1 MSIPSR
7 TSPTGGGAGAGLTE
21 AQETTLEHFVYDA
34 SARKLR
40 ASRAIETTLNSL
52 FLGEQHKMSSGAE
65 NIFFTN
71 LTSDI
76 NWYPVW
82 GGLKDQSIPAN
93 QDHTGFISPSAR
105 VYGDMISTELG
116 GTFMGAGVDNS
127 TGYIGDNPFSVNIAG
142 LGITTVVAETVP
154 TTQRLLYVLRENSAG
169 GNKVYEQELLV
180 TTEMTDGTTLTWF
193 FDHPVEIH
201 AGMTI
206 HAAIY
211 RVDRE
216 TNANLGVLQV
226 RKGTDGTGRYWAT
239 VHNRTFED
247 KDIEYISPYL
257 KYKTMDFSADV
268 TGANI
273 IFKDL
278 SLPAGEQVLK
288 PHPINTVSAVAN
300 GANIRIMVKDGQKI
314 IIEDLPVS
322 GATINGSA
330 VNAVLAPALV
340 QLNDLFTHATSF
352 SSAGGDPVTD
362 FALSGDDLTVTL
374 QSGASYTV
382 DVTSLGVDENKY
394 VASGAL
400 SGNNLVLTMTDSTTV
415 SINAANMINGSTLP
429 AVGADWRYAHGTN
442 AGNAVVPATF
452 NNTVRNNSPLYHGE
466 LLSKGEELTW
476 THTTAATYLMGT
488 WSGATGSGAVGNDV
502 ALSGVNWAARWR
514 LEATKVD
521 HITGSTVVHKAKGI
535 DIDSRFATGYGVDGN
550 TVFTLRYAQDNH
562 LYLRDSTEGQEVII
576 AKTNLALDGNDVA
589 IYLAGS
595 ADAVIPVVTLRKETW
610 NVVHDY
616 DNSENSEW
624 SDGIEDHTVLR
635 STLSISP
642 GEQAMINL
650 NIAGRS
656 NFFGTAYTGAA
667 TGNDQAEEQLANAF
681 KYGTSEQ
688 LEGVSNWTLN
698 PGAQYYEATG
708 PSWEGPNDGGGNAG
722 MVSLRYKSDNNLELW
737 SEDHNELIM
746 TTNTPLD
753 GADFQLHF
761 GVRENTTAALIP
773 SGISRQTIGQ
783 GSQPVLTFAPDIA
796 SQVLTVT
803 EGISFNA
810 QIATSAGGDI
820 ANMYAESDAP
830 AWAILNQATGV
841 FSGTAPAYQTGGGS
855 NDYVVNC
862 KAGNAIGGVVSFQVT
877 LRVTEPTYTNTK
889 SLKFLNGIN
898 SYLGGNP
905 ANMTALARSANGSGS
920 SDAWSIGIWF
930 KRTSTNSAG
939 QTLWMYGGNTPNSE
953 GFIEIKQTAS
963 TKIRLRYG
971 TNNNYLQLL
980 TPQDTIALDAWS
992 HILVTYDGGTT
1003 GVASGSLNDY
1013 YTRFKIFVNGSE
1025 KALTV
1030 NQGNYGW
1037 DGAVKSEVLKIGQRT
1052 GTDYLK
1058 DALINQIVVWDSD
1071 QSGNV
1076 AGIYNSG
1083 NTQDMTN
1090 SVTMS
1095 GTVDGSYTT
1104 PTNYYEIDTSVSTI
1118 PDINGSCDLTG
1129 YSFTS
1134 SDLIDDAP

>member
-7 TSPTGGGAGAGLTE
+7 TNPSGGAASGTGLTA

-52 FLGEQHKMSSGAE
+52 YLGEQHKMSSGAE

-105 VYGDMISTELG
+105 VYGDMISTPLG
-116 GTFMGAGVDNS
+116 GDFMSAGPDNS
-127 TGYIGDNPFSVNIAG
+127 IGYIGDNPFTVNIAG

-154 TTQRLLYVLRENSAG
+154 TTQRLLYVLRENNAG

-180 TTEMTDGTTLTWF
+180 TTEMSDGTTLTWF

-211 RVDRE
+211 RIDRE

-226 RKGTDGTGRYWAT
+226 RKGDDGTGRYWAT

-257 KYKTMDFSADV
+257 KSKTMDFSADA

-278 SLPAGEQVLK
+278 SLPVGEQVLK
-288 PHPINTVSAVAN
+288 PHPVNTISAVAN

-322 GATINGSA
+322 GATVNGSA
-330 VNAVLAPALV
+330 VNAVLASALV

-352 SSAGGDPVTD
+352 SSAGGDPVTGL
-362 FALSGDDLTVTL
+362 ALSGDDLTVTL
-374 QSGASYTV
+374 QSGTSYTV

-394 VASGAL
+394 VSSGAL
-400 SGNNLVLTMTDSTTV
+400 SGSNLVLTMTDSTTV
-415 SINAANMINGSTLP
+415 SINAQNMINGSTLP
-429 AVGADWRYAHGTN
+429 AVGVDWRYAHGSN
-442 AGNAVVPATF
+442 AGDAVTPATF
-452 NNTVRNNSPLYHGE
+452 TSFVRDNSPLYHGE

-476 THTTAATYLMGT
+476 THTTEDTYMIGT
-488 WSGATGSGAVGNDV
+488 WSGSTDSNAIGNVV
-502 ALSGVNWAARWR
+502 ALDGTNWTARWR
-514 LEATKVD
+514 LEASQVD
-521 HITGSTVVHKAKGI
+521 HITGSSAVHKSKGI
-535 DIDSRFATGYGVDGN
+535 DIDSRFSSGYGVDGN

-589 IYLAGS
+589 IYLAGEDG
-595 ADAVIPVVTLRKETW
+595 AGIPVVTLRKETW
-610 NVVHDY
+610 NIVHDY
-616 DNSENSEW
+616 DSSESGEW
-624 SDGIEDHTVLR
+624 SDGIEDHTVLK
-635 STLSISP
+635 STLDISP
-642 GEQAMINL
+642 GEQAMVNL
-650 NIAGRS
+650 NFAGRA
-656 NFFGTAYTGAA
+656 NYIGVGYGGAA
-667 TGNDQAEEQLANAF
+667 SGNATAESDVDMAF
-681 KYGTSEQ
+681 CYGTSEQ
-688 LEGVSNWTLN
+688 ILPLDDWTLN
-698 PGAQYYEATG
+698 TNAQYYEATTPKWQVANG
-708 PSWEGPNDGGGNAG
+708 TNPG
-722 MVSLRYKSDNNLELW
+722 MLSIRYKTNNVVEVW

-746 TTNTPLD
+746 TSSTALD
-753 GADFQLHF
+753 GSDFQVHF
-761 GVRENTTAALIP
+761 GVRESTPINLLPTA
-773 SGISRQTIGQ
+773 SRQTIGQ
-783 GSQPVLTFAPDIA
+783 GSQPVLTFAPDIV

-841 FSGTAPAYQTGGGS
+841 FSGTAPAFQTGGGS

-877 LRVTEPTYTNTK
+877 LRVVEPTYTNTK

-905 ANMTALARSANGSGS
+905 ANMTALARAANGAGSG
-920 SDAWSIGIWF
+920 DAWSIGIWF
-930 KRTSTNSAG
+930 KRTSTSTAG
-939 QTLWMYGGNTPNSE
+939 QTIWMYGGNTPNSE
-953 GFIEIKQTAS
+953 GFIEIKQTAT

-980 TPQDTIALDAWS
+980 TPADSIALDAWS

-1003 GVASGSLNDY
+1003 GVASGSVNDY
-1013 YTRFKIFVNGSE
+1013 YTRFKVFVNGSE
-1025 KALTV
+1025 KTLTTS
-1030 NQGNYGW
+1030 QGNYGW
-1037 DGAVKSEVLKIGQRT
+1037 DGSLKSEVLKVGQRT
-1052 GTDYLK
+1052 GSDYLK
-1058 DALINQIVVWDSD
+1058 DSLINQIVIWDSD

-1076 AGIYNSG
+1076 AGIYNGG

-1104 PTNYYEIDTSVSTI
+1104 PANYYEIGDSVSTI

-1129 YSFTS
+1129 YNFTS